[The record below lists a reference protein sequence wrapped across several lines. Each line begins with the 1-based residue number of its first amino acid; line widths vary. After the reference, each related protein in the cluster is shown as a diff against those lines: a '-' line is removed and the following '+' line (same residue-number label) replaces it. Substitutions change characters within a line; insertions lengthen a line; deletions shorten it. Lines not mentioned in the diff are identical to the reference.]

1 MENTTVKRFYQAVTV
16 SQLDDGTNPGWRV
29 LLDGRGIKTA
39 AGAPQIVPTRA
50 LAEALAQEWSAQGE
64 TIDATSFPLRDL
76 ADYAIDVVENDRE
89 DVIASLLPY
98 AETDTL
104 CYRADPDE
112 PLHRRQ
118 IEVWEPVLSQAE
130 ARFGVQFTRV
140 SGIVHKPQLSQTLEA
155 LRGEMAGLDPF
166 SLAALRMTAS
176 LAASLSIGLLALEP
190 DADITALWNA
200 ASLEEEWQADL
211 WGRDWE
217 AEERREGRANAFA
230 LAAHFAGL
238 TRA

>member
-1 MENTTVKRFYQAVTV
+1 MKRFYKSVVVAEAA
-16 SQLDDGTNPGWRV
+16 DRADAGWRV

-39 AGAPQIVPTRA
+39 AGAPQIVPTQS
-50 LAEALAQEWSAQGE
+50 LAQALAQEWEVQGE
-64 TIDATSFPLRDL
+64 TIDAATFPLRDL
-76 ADYAIDVVENDRE
+76 ADYAIDVVASGRE
-89 DVIASLLPY
+89 EVVSSLLPY

-118 IEVWEPVLSQAE
+118 IEVWEPLLTQAE

-140 SGIVHKPQLSQTLEA
+140 SGIVHKPQPAETLA
-155 LRGEMAGLDPF
+155 RLRIELEQRDAF
-166 SLAALRMTAS
+166 TLAALRMTAS
-176 LAASLSIGLLALEP
+176 LSASLTIGLMALEP
-190 DADITALWNA
+190 DADVAALWNA

-217 AEERREGRANAFA
+217 AEERRAGRAQAFA
-230 LAAHFAGL
+230 LAARFARL
-238 TRA
+238 TGE